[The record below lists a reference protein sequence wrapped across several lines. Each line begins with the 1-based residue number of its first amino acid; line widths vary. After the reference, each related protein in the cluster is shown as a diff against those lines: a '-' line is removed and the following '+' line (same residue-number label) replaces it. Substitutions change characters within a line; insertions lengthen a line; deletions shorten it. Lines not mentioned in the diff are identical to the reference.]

1 MLKRKILLEINRIK
15 GLMFIN
21 EQGETPSNQG
31 TRIVPGYKLN
41 IVTNDNIL
49 KNWKNIPDNFLS
61 EFGEKVLNM
70 SSLTDNGKEEAR
82 KVYFD
87 LMDAIAKRTTERKDL
102 MSPQLLTIAF
112 NEVINNNSKQNDFRG
127 KMKQI
132 KDNPTRMKGASD
144 WFANH
149 LINRYDSLGNQT
161 T

>member
-1 MLKRKILLEINRIK
+1 
-15 GLMFIN
+15 
-21 EQGETPSNQG
+21 
-31 TRIVPGYKLN
+31 
-41 IVTNDNIL
+41 
-49 KNWKNIPDNFLS
+49 
-61 EFGEKVLNM
+61 
-70 SSLTDNGKEEAR
+70 
-82 KVYFD
+82 
-87 LMDAIAKRTTERKDL
+87 